1 MRLEMKKPKED
12 LVIYNDE
19 QRWWVTI
26 LDNSKGAILQLE
38 NSMKLQKEIQILAE
52 AKIKDLADKQ

>member
-1 MRLEMKKPKED
+1 MKKPKED